1 LSFREG
7 EEAIVNIFLKFVLV
21 LIAPCAAALAQAV
34 PSATGAGGLHL
45 GNKLNYSFRY
55 AQTAE
60 FGSNLGNWQTSSLSA
75 FADYANEKERLPFTL
90 NYSGGY
96 TWTLAGPSY
105 TTGLFQRLFLSQGID
120 WRKWHVI
127 LSDDASYRPQSP
139 ITGFSG
145 IPGIGEPIGGTVP
158 SPPSSQSILTVSTHV
173 VNNLAHGEIE
183 DNLNYA
189 LSLNAGAT
197 SELLRYPDDNGLNMD
212 TQMANAELAWRLN
225 GRNSIS
231 SNYRF
236 SQFSYPDH
244 SFSFVSNS
252 GLFGFTRDW
261 SRKIETSLSI
271 GPQWTRSSDNS
282 VVPPSLGV
290 AANGAINY
298 RYRFVS
304 ADLIYSRAIG
314 GGGGYLFGDQTDSF
328 GAHFSRD
335 FRSGMTIVFEG
346 SLRRIAGLQN
356 NGVTYAQVGGTQ
368 VDNRLGRYFNV
379 FANYTVT
386 AQSSS
391 STLPGNTLSG
401 LRQVISFGITY
412 LPRGTDLRR

>member
-7 EEAIVNIFLKFVLV
+7 EEAIVNTFLKFVLV
-21 LIAPCAAALAQAV
+21 LMAPCAAAFAQAV
-34 PSATGAGGLHL
+34 PSATGPGGLHL

-60 FGSNLGNWQTSSLSA
+60 FGSTLGNWQTSSLSA
-75 FADYANEKERLPFTL
+75 SADYANGKERLPFTL

-105 TTGLFQRLFLSQGID
+105 ATGLFQHLLLSQGID

-139 ITGFSG
+139 TTGFSG
-145 IPGIGEPIGGTVP
+145 IPGIGEPIGGPVP
-158 SPPSSQSILTVSTHV
+158 SPPSSQSILTVSTHA

-183 DNLNYA
+183 HKLNYA
-189 LSLNAGAT
+189 LSFNAGAT

-212 TQMANAELAWRLN
+212 TQMADAELGWRLN
-225 GRNSIS
+225 ARDSIS
-231 SNYRF
+231 GNYRF

-261 SRKIETSLSI
+261 SRRIDTSLSI

-282 VVPPSLGV
+282 VVPSSLGV
-290 AANGAINY
+290 TADGAINY
-298 RYRFVS
+298 RYRFI
-304 ADLIYSRAIG
+304 AANLIYNRAIS
-314 GGGGYLFGDQTDSF
+314 GGGGYLFGDQSDSLS
-328 GAHFSRD
+328 AHFSRN
-335 FRSGMTIVFEG
+335 FRSGMTVGFEG
-346 SLRRIAGLQN
+346 SYRRIAGLRS
-356 NGVTYAQVGGTQ
+356 NGITNAKVAGAQ
-368 VDNRLGRYFNV
+368 VDNKLGRYFNA

-391 STLPGNTLSG
+391 STLPGNTLNG

-412 LPRGTDLRR
+412 RPRETDLRR